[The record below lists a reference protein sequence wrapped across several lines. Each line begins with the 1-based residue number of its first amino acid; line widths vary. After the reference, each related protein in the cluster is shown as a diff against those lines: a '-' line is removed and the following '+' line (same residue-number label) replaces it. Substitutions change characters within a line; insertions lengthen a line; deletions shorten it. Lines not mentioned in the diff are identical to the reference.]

1 MFDDESTS
9 EEAEGPRRTTFQ
21 PPAENSEALE
31 PVTFVVNDAPSDVP
45 SEEARPAGAGYL
57 PAPVR
62 ESLSEAEI
70 FTRFSAEGTTAT
82 TDMIIELEKQVTLKL
97 DEEEAFESWME
108 IIRATREHDAEA
120 IIDYERE
127 IFDGGSPAPLV
138 LPEAPEPEPEPE
150 PETVAP
156 EELASDSAQEPT
168 GTEAD
173 VSTDEADS
181 ESIGSESIDAT
192 EQLVPTEEA
201 ASEEVVPP
209 QSVEEPL
216 EESVP
221 ETTGEDS
228 AEDSAKDSAEVSPPA
243 QAPKTGEHWPLEQVA
258 TETVAAPAGIEVAS
272 LHAGVG
278 VLTRTLSWLV
288 ALVPLVA
295 ISAGS
300 FLVFQGLGVL
310 EVAVAMALAG
320 VIAALVVGQFSRAS
334 SLSGASAD
342 IHSVSHLGRVGR
354 LLLGGLALVL
364 RSVLATV
371 LVILTATVLV
381 DIIDESGFW
390 TLVPWDFWILRAIA
404 GAIVVGAVAALA
416 ALGGTVLRVAM
427 FASGGLGLLG
437 SLALIV
443 LALPGLDMSM
453 TLSWEGEYMPVVAA
467 ASFLLAGLLLLL
479 GVVAEDHSQLA
490 ATDSPSRA
498 PGLISALVSVVPL
511 SALVIFVSWWA
522 DSSPLMGLSLVA
534 DPVGAVVSD
543 LPSWFPLP
551 ALAFLALPLL
561 GLAALALHSAGAGVS
576 LVGIPGQARHH
587 SLALGVVIAGVL
599 AALIATDFSVI
610 SVLPDFVYTL
620 GVVVAA
626 WAGTMVF
633 TSLFSASRTDHHTPA
648 VRLAPLL
655 AALLGLGAGLGL
667 VSSSVP
673 WLSWQGYLFP
683 LGEQAGLMD
692 LSPAQPGV
700 LVAFVLAALV
710 SLVGELVTRATA
722 SSSKDLMSPSHDS

>member
-45 SEEARPAGAGYL
+45 SEEASPASAGYL

-70 FTRFSAEGTTAT
+70 FARFSAEGTTAT

-97 DEEEAFESWME
+97 DEEDAFESWME

-138 LPEAPEPEPEPE
+138 LPEAPEP
-150 PETVAP
+150 T
-156 EELASDSAQEPT
+156 S
-168 GTEAD
+168 TEAD

-181 ESIGSESIDAT
+181 ESVGSESIDAT
-192 EQLVPTEEA
+192 EELVPTEEA

-216 EESVP
+216 EESAP
-221 ETTGEDS
+221 ETTG
-228 AEDSAKDSAEVSPPA
+228 EDSAKDSAEVSPPA

-278 VLTRTLSWLV
+278 VLTRTFSWLV

-300 FLVFQGLGVL
+300 FLVFQGLAVL

-320 VIAALVVGQFSRAS
+320 VIAALVVGQFSRPS

-354 LLLGGLALVL
+354 PLLGGLALVL

-371 LVILTATVLV
+371 LVVLTATVLV

-443 LALPGLDMSM
+443 LALPGLDTSM

-522 DSSPLMGLSLVA
+522 DSSPLTGLSLLA

-587 SLALGVVIAGVL
+587 RLALGVVIAGVL

>member
-31 PVTFVVNDAPSDVP
+31 PVAFVVNDSPSDVP
-45 SEEARPAGAGYL
+45 SEEASPASAGYL

-70 FTRFSAEGTTAT
+70 FARFSAEGTTAT

-97 DEEEAFESWME
+97 DEEDAFESWME

-138 LPEAPEPEPEPE
+138 LPEAPEP
-150 PETVAP
+150 T
-156 EELASDSAQEPT
+156 S
-168 GTEAD
+168 TEAD

-181 ESIGSESIDAT
+181 ESVGSESIDAT
-192 EQLVPTEEA
+192 EEAVPTEEA

-216 EESVP
+216 EESAP

-278 VLTRTLSWLV
+278 VLTRTFSWLV

-320 VIAALVVGQFSRAS
+320 VIAALVVGQFSRPS

-354 LLLGGLALVL
+354 PLLGGLALVL

-371 LVILTATVLV
+371 LVVLTATVLV

-443 LALPGLDMSM
+443 LALPGLDTSM

-479 GVVAEDHSQLA
+479 GVVAEDHAQLA

-522 DSSPLMGLSLVA
+522 DSSPLTGLSLLA

-576 LVGIPGQARHH
+576 PVGIPGQARHH
-587 SLALGVVIAGVL
+587 SLALGVVMAGVL

-610 SVLPDFVYTL
+610 SVLPDLVYTL

>member
-31 PVTFVVNDAPSDVP
+31 PVAFVVNDSPSDVP
-45 SEEARPAGAGYL
+45 SEEASPASAGYL

-70 FTRFSAEGTTAT
+70 FARFSAEGTTAT

-97 DEEEAFESWME
+97 DEEDAFESWME

-138 LPEAPEPEPEPE
+138 LPEAPEP
-150 PETVAP
+150 T
-156 EELASDSAQEPT
+156 S
-168 GTEAD
+168 TEAD

-181 ESIGSESIDAT
+181 ESVGSESIDAT
-192 EQLVPTEEA
+192 EEAVPTEEA

-216 EESVP
+216 EESAP
-221 ETTGEDS
+221 ETTG
-228 AEDSAKDSAEVSPPA
+228 EDSAKDSAEVSPPA

-278 VLTRTLSWLV
+278 VLTRTFSWLV

-300 FLVFQGLGVL
+300 FLVFQGLAVL

-320 VIAALVVGQFSRAS
+320 VIAALVVGQFSRPS

-354 LLLGGLALVL
+354 PLLGGLALVL

-371 LVILTATVLV
+371 LVVLTATVLV

-443 LALPGLDMSM
+443 LALPGLDTSM

-479 GVVAEDHSQLA
+479 GVVAEDHSKLA

-522 DSSPLMGLSLVA
+522 DSSPLTGLSLLA

-587 SLALGVVIAGVL
+587 SLALGVVMAGVL

>member
-70 FTRFSAEGTTAT
+70 FARFSAEGTTAT

-97 DEEEAFESWME
+97 DEEDAFESWME

-138 LPEAPEPEPEPE
+138 LPEAPEP
-150 PETVAP
+150 T
-156 EELASDSAQEPT
+156 S
-168 GTEAD
+168 TEAD

-181 ESIGSESIDAT
+181 ESVGSESIDAT
-192 EQLVPTEEA
+192 EEAVPTEEA

-216 EESVP
+216 EESAP
-221 ETTGEDS
+221 ETTG
-228 AEDSAKDSAEVSPPA
+228 EDSAKDSAEVSPPA

-278 VLTRTLSWLV
+278 VLTRTFSWLV

-354 LLLGGLALVL
+354 PLLGGLALVL

-371 LVILTATVLV
+371 LVVLTSTVLV

-443 LALPGLDMSM
+443 LALPGLDTSM

-522 DSSPLMGLSLVA
+522 DSSPLTGLSLLA

-576 LVGIPGQARHH
+576 PVGIPGQARHH

-610 SVLPDFVYTL
+610 SVLPDLVYTL

-722 SSSKDLMSPSHDS
+722 SSSKDSMSPSHDS

>member
-192 EQLVPTEEA
+192 EELVPTEEA

-228 AEDSAKDSAEVSPPA
+228 AKDSAEVSPPA
-243 QAPKTGEHWPLEQVA
+243 QAPKTGEHWPLEQAA
-258 TETVAAPAGIEVAS
+258 TETVAVSAVTEDAS
-272 LHAGVG
+272 SHAGVG
-278 VLTRTLSWLV
+278 VLTRTFSWLV

-710 SLVGELVTRATA
+710 SLLGELVTRATA
-722 SSSKDLMSPSHDS
+722 SSSKDSMSPSHDS

>member
-31 PVTFVVNDAPSDVP
+31 PVAFVVNDSPSDVP
-45 SEEARPAGAGYL
+45 SEEASPASAGYL

-70 FTRFSAEGTTAT
+70 FARFSAEGTTAT

-97 DEEEAFESWME
+97 DEEDAFESWME

-138 LPEAPEPEPEPE
+138 LPEAPEP
-150 PETVAP
+150 T
-156 EELASDSAQEPT
+156 S
-168 GTEAD
+168 TEAD

-181 ESIGSESIDAT
+181 ESVGSESIDAT
-192 EQLVPTEEA
+192 EEAVPTEEA

-216 EESVP
+216 EESAP
-221 ETTGEDS
+221 ETTG
-228 AEDSAKDSAEVSPPA
+228 EDSAKDSAEVSPPA

-278 VLTRTLSWLV
+278 VLTRTFSWLV

-354 LLLGGLALVL
+354 PLLGGLALVL

-371 LVILTATVLV
+371 LVVLTATVLV

-443 LALPGLDMSM
+443 LALPGLDTSM

-522 DSSPLMGLSLVA
+522 DSSPLTGLSLLA

>member
-31 PVTFVVNDAPSDVP
+31 PVTFVVNDAPSDGP

-70 FTRFSAEGTTAT
+70 FARFSAEGTTAT

-97 DEEEAFESWME
+97 DEEDAFESWME

-138 LPEAPEPEPEPE
+138 LPEAPEP
-150 PETVAP
+150 T
-156 EELASDSAQEPT
+156 S
-168 GTEAD
+168 TEAD

-181 ESIGSESIDAT
+181 ESVGSESIDAT
-192 EQLVPTEEA
+192 EEAVPTEEA

-216 EESVP
+216 EESAP
-221 ETTGEDS
+221 ETTG
-228 AEDSAKDSAEVSPPA
+228 EDSAKDSAEVSPPA

-278 VLTRTLSWLV
+278 VLTRTFSWLV

-300 FLVFQGLGVL
+300 FLVFQGLAVL

-320 VIAALVVGQFSRAS
+320 VIAALVVGQFSRPS

-354 LLLGGLALVL
+354 PLLGGLALVL

-371 LVILTATVLV
+371 LVVLTATVLV

-443 LALPGLDMSM
+443 LALPGLDTSM

-522 DSSPLMGLSLVA
+522 DSSPLTGLSLLA

-587 SLALGVVIAGVL
+587 RLALGVVIAGVL

>member
-21 PPAENSEALE
+21 PPAENSEAME

-45 SEEARPAGAGYL
+45 SEEARPAAAGYL

-70 FTRFSAEGTTAT
+70 FARFSAEGTTAT

-150 PETVAP
+150 PETETVAP

-181 ESIGSESIDAT
+181 ESVGSESIDAT
-192 EQLVPTEEA
+192 EELVPTEEA

-216 EESVP
+216 EESTP
-221 ETTGEDS
+221 ETTGEDI
-228 AEDSAKDSAEVSPPA
+228 AEDSAEVSPPA
-243 QAPKTGEHWPLEQVA
+243 QAPKTGEHWPLEQAA
-258 TETVAAPAGIEVAS
+258 TETVGVSAVTEDAS
-272 LHAGVG
+272 SHAGVG
-278 VLTRTLSWLV
+278 VLTRTFSWLV

-354 LLLGGLALVL
+354 PLLGGLALVL

-371 LVILTATVLV
+371 LVVLTATVLV

-522 DSSPLMGLSLVA
+522 DSSPLTGLSLLA

-599 AALIATDFSVI
+599 AALIAGDFSVI
-610 SVLPDFVYTL
+610 SVLPDLVYTL

-722 SSSKDLMSPSHDS
+722 SSSKDSMSPSHDS

>member
-192 EQLVPTEEA
+192 EELVPTEEA

-228 AEDSAKDSAEVSPPA
+228 AKDSAEVSPPA
-243 QAPKTGEHWPLEQVA
+243 QAPKTGEHWPLEQAA
-258 TETVAAPAGIEVAS
+258 TETVAVSAVTEDAS
-272 LHAGVG
+272 SHAGVG
-278 VLTRTLSWLV
+278 VVTRTFSWLV

-342 IHSVSHLGRVGR
+342 IH
-354 LLLGGLALVL
+354 
-364 RSVLATV
+364 
-371 LVILTATVLV
+371 
-381 DIIDESGFW
+381 
-390 TLVPWDFWILRAIA
+390 
-404 GAIVVGAVAALA
+404 
-416 ALGGTVLRVAM
+416 
-427 FASGGLGLLG
+427 
-437 SLALIV
+437 
-443 LALPGLDMSM
+443 
-453 TLSWEGEYMPVVAA
+453 
-467 ASFLLAGLLLLL
+467 
-479 GVVAEDHSQLA
+479 
-490 ATDSPSRA
+490 
-498 PGLISALVSVVPL
+498 
-511 SALVIFVSWWA
+511 
-522 DSSPLMGLSLVA
+522 
-534 DPVGAVVSD
+534 
-543 LPSWFPLP
+543 
-551 ALAFLALPLL
+551 
-561 GLAALALHSAGAGVS
+561 
-576 LVGIPGQARHH
+576 
-587 SLALGVVIAGVL
+587 
-599 AALIATDFSVI
+599 
-610 SVLPDFVYTL
+610 
-620 GVVVAA
+620 
-626 WAGTMVF
+626 
-633 TSLFSASRTDHHTPA
+633 
-648 VRLAPLL
+648 
-655 AALLGLGAGLGL
+655 
-667 VSSSVP
+667 
-673 WLSWQGYLFP
+673 
-683 LGEQAGLMD
+683 
-692 LSPAQPGV
+692 
-700 LVAFVLAALV
+700 
-710 SLVGELVTRATA
+710 
-722 SSSKDLMSPSHDS
+722 

>member
-70 FTRFSAEGTTAT
+70 FARFSAEGTTAT

-97 DEEEAFESWME
+97 DEEDAFESWME

-138 LPEAPEPEPEPE
+138 LPEAPEP
-150 PETVAP
+150 T
-156 EELASDSAQEPT
+156 ST
-168 GTEAD
+168 GAD

-181 ESIGSESIDAT
+181 ESVGSESIDAT
-192 EQLVPTEEA
+192 EEAVPTEEA

-216 EESVP
+216 EESAP
-221 ETTGEDS
+221 ETTG
-228 AEDSAKDSAEVSPPA
+228 EDSAKDSAEVSPPA

-278 VLTRTLSWLV
+278 VLTRTFSWLV

-334 SLSGASAD
+334 SLSGASAN
-342 IHSVSHLGRVGR
+342 IHGVSHLGRVGR
-354 LLLGGLALVL
+354 PLLGGLALVL

-371 LVILTATVLV
+371 LVVLTATVLV

-443 LALPGLDMSM
+443 LALPGLDTSM

-522 DSSPLMGLSLVA
+522 DSSPLTGLSLLA

-576 LVGIPGQARHH
+576 PVGIPGQARHH
-587 SLALGVVIAGVL
+587 RLALGVVIAGVL

-710 SLVGELVTRATA
+710 SLLGELVTRATA
-722 SSSKDLMSPSHDS
+722 SSSKDSMSPSHDS

>member
-1 MFDDESTS
+1 
-9 EEAEGPRRTTFQ
+9 
-21 PPAENSEALE
+21 
-31 PVTFVVNDAPSDVP
+31 
-45 SEEARPAGAGYL
+45 
-57 PAPVR
+57 
-62 ESLSEAEI
+62 
-70 FTRFSAEGTTAT
+70 
-82 TDMIIELEKQVTLKL
+82 
-97 DEEEAFESWME
+97 
-108 IIRATREHDAEA
+108 
-120 IIDYERE
+120 
-127 IFDGGSPAPLV
+127 
-138 LPEAPEPEPEPE
+138 
-150 PETVAP
+150 
-156 EELASDSAQEPT
+156 SDSAQEPT

-228 AEDSAKDSAEVSPPA
+228 AKDSAEVSPPA
-243 QAPKTGEHWPLEQVA
+243 QAPKTGEHWPLEQAA
-258 TETVAAPAGIEVAS
+258 TETVAVSAVTEDAS
-272 LHAGVG
+272 SHAGVG
-278 VLTRTLSWLV
+278 VVTRTFSWLV

-710 SLVGELVTRATA
+710 SLLGELVTRATA

>member
-31 PVTFVVNDAPSDVP
+31 PVAFVVNDAPSDVP
-45 SEEARPAGAGYL
+45 SEEASPASAGYL

-70 FTRFSAEGTTAT
+70 FARFSAEGTTAT

-97 DEEEAFESWME
+97 DEEDAFESWME

-138 LPEAPEPEPEPE
+138 LPEAPEP
-150 PETVAP
+150 T
-156 EELASDSAQEPT
+156 S
-168 GTEAD
+168 TEAD

-181 ESIGSESIDAT
+181 ESVGSESIDAT
-192 EQLVPTEEA
+192 EELVPTEETS
-201 ASEEVVPP
+201 SEEVVPP

-216 EESVP
+216 EESTP

-278 VLTRTLSWLV
+278 VLTRTFSWLV

-334 SLSGASAD
+334 SLSGASAN
-342 IHSVSHLGRVGR
+342 IHGVSHLGRVGR
-354 LLLGGLALVL
+354 PLLGGLALVL

-371 LVILTATVLV
+371 LVVLTATVLV

-443 LALPGLDMSM
+443 LALPGLDTSM

-479 GVVAEDHSQLA
+479 GVVAEDHAQLA

-522 DSSPLMGLSLVA
+522 DSSPLTGLSLLA

-576 LVGIPGQARHH
+576 PVGIPGQARHH

-722 SSSKDLMSPSHDS
+722 SSSKDSISQSHDS

>member
-31 PVTFVVNDAPSDVP
+31 PVTFVVNDAPSDGP

-70 FTRFSAEGTTAT
+70 FARFSPEGTTAT

-97 DEEEAFESWME
+97 DEEDAFESWME

-138 LPEAPEPEPEPE
+138 LPEAPEP
-150 PETVAP
+150 T
-156 EELASDSAQEPT
+156 S
-168 GTEAD
+168 TEAD

-181 ESIGSESIDAT
+181 ESVGSESIDAT
-192 EQLVPTEEA
+192 EEAVPTEEA

-216 EESVP
+216 EESAP

-278 VLTRTLSWLV
+278 VLTRTFSWLV

-300 FLVFQGLGVL
+300 FLVFQGLAVL

-320 VIAALVVGQFSRAS
+320 VIAALVVGQFSRPS

-354 LLLGGLALVL
+354 PLLGGLALVL

-371 LVILTATVLV
+371 LVVLTATVLV

-443 LALPGLDMSM
+443 LALPGFDTSM

-479 GVVAEDHSQLA
+479 GVVAEDHAQLA

-522 DSSPLMGLSLVA
+522 DSSPLTGLSLLA

-587 SLALGVVIAGVL
+587 RLALGVVIAGVL

-700 LVAFVLAALV
+700 LVAFVLAAVV
-710 SLVGELVTRATA
+710 SLLGELVTRATA
-722 SSSKDLMSPSHDS
+722 SSSKDSMSPSHDS

>member
-31 PVTFVVNDAPSDVP
+31 PVAFVVNDSPSDVP
-45 SEEARPAGAGYL
+45 SEEASPASAGYL

-70 FTRFSAEGTTAT
+70 FARFSAEGTTAT

-97 DEEEAFESWME
+97 DEEDAFESWME

-138 LPEAPEPEPEPE
+138 LPEAPEP
-150 PETVAP
+150 T
-156 EELASDSAQEPT
+156 S
-168 GTEAD
+168 TEAD

-181 ESIGSESIDAT
+181 ESVGSESIDAT
-192 EQLVPTEEA
+192 EEAVPTEEA

-216 EESVP
+216 EESAP
-221 ETTGEDS
+221 ETTG
-228 AEDSAKDSAEVSPPA
+228 EDSAKDSAEVSPPA

-278 VLTRTLSWLV
+278 VLTRTFSWLV

-354 LLLGGLALVL
+354 PLLGGLALVL

-371 LVILTATVLV
+371 LVVLTATVLV

-443 LALPGLDMSM
+443 LALPGLDTSM

-522 DSSPLMGLSLVA
+522 DSSPLTGLSLLA

-610 SVLPDFVYTL
+610 SVLPDLVYTL

-626 WAGTMVF
+626 WAGTMVL
-633 TSLFSASRTDHHTPA
+633 TSLFSASRTNHHIPA
-648 VRLAPLL
+648 VRIAPLL

>member
-31 PVTFVVNDAPSDVP
+31 PVAFVVNDAPSDVS

-70 FTRFSAEGTTAT
+70 FARFSAEGTTAT

-150 PETVAP
+150 TVAP

-192 EQLVPTEEA
+192 EELVPTEEA

-228 AEDSAKDSAEVSPPA
+228 AKDSAEVSPPA

-258 TETVAAPAGIEVAS
+258 TETVSAPAGIEVAS
-272 LHAGVG
+272 SHAGVG
-278 VLTRTLSWLV
+278 VLTRTFSWLV

-354 LLLGGLALVL
+354 PLLGGLALVL

-522 DSSPLMGLSLVA
+522 DSSPLTGLSLVA

-610 SVLPDFVYTL
+610 SVLPDLVYTL

-633 TSLFSASRTDHHTPA
+633 TSLFSASRTDHHIPA
-648 VRLAPLL
+648 VRIAPLL

-722 SSSKDLMSPSHDS
+722 SSSKDSMSPSHDS

>member
-192 EQLVPTEEA
+192 EELVPTEEA

-243 QAPKTGEHWPLEQVA
+243 QAPKTGEHWPLEQAA
-258 TETVAAPAGIEVAS
+258 TETVAVSAVTEDAS
-272 LHAGVG
+272 SHAGVG
-278 VLTRTLSWLV
+278 VLTRTFSWLV

-599 AALIATDFSVI
+599 AALIAADFSVI

-722 SSSKDLMSPSHDS
+722 SSSKDSMSPSHDS

>member
-1 MFDDESTS
+1 M
-9 EEAEGPRRTTFQ
+9 
-21 PPAENSEALE
+21 
-31 PVTFVVNDAPSDVP
+31 
-45 SEEARPAGAGYL
+45 
-57 PAPVR
+57 
-62 ESLSEAEI
+62 
-70 FTRFSAEGTTAT
+70 
-82 TDMIIELEKQVTLKL
+82 
-97 DEEEAFESWME
+97 
-108 IIRATREHDAEA
+108 
-120 IIDYERE
+120 
-127 IFDGGSPAPLV
+127 
-138 LPEAPEPEPEPE
+138 
-150 PETVAP
+150 
-156 EELASDSAQEPT
+156 
-168 GTEAD
+168 
-173 VSTDEADS
+173 
-181 ESIGSESIDAT
+181 
-192 EQLVPTEEA
+192 
-201 ASEEVVPP
+201 
-209 QSVEEPL
+209 
-216 EESVP
+216 
-221 ETTGEDS
+221 
-228 AEDSAKDSAEVSPPA
+228 
-243 QAPKTGEHWPLEQVA
+243 A

-522 DSSPLMGLSLVA
+522 DSSPLTGLSLVA

-722 SSSKDLMSPSHDS
+722 SSSKDSMSPSHDS

>member
-31 PVTFVVNDAPSDVP
+31 PVAFVVNDSPSDVP
-45 SEEARPAGAGYL
+45 SEEASPASAGYL

-70 FTRFSAEGTTAT
+70 FARFSAEGTTAT

-97 DEEEAFESWME
+97 DEEDAFESWME

-138 LPEAPEPEPEPE
+138 LPEAPEP
-150 PETVAP
+150 T
-156 EELASDSAQEPT
+156 S
-168 GTEAD
+168 TEAD

-181 ESIGSESIDAT
+181 ESVGSESIDAT
-192 EQLVPTEEA
+192 EEAVPTEEA

-216 EESVP
+216 EESAP
-221 ETTGEDS
+221 ETTG
-228 AEDSAKDSAEVSPPA
+228 EDSAKDSAEVSPPA

-278 VLTRTLSWLV
+278 VLTRTFSWLV

-300 FLVFQGLGVL
+300 FLVFQGLAVL

-320 VIAALVVGQFSRAS
+320 VIAALVVGQFSRPS

-354 LLLGGLALVL
+354 PLLGGLALVL

-371 LVILTATVLV
+371 LVVLTATVLV

-443 LALPGLDMSM
+443 LALPGLDTSM

-522 DSSPLMGLSLVA
+522 DSSPLTGLSLLA

-576 LVGIPGQARHH
+576 PVGIPGQARHH
-587 SLALGVVIAGVL
+587 SLALGVVMAGVL

-610 SVLPDFVYTL
+610 SVLPDLVYTL

>member
-70 FTRFSAEGTTAT
+70 FARFSAEGTTAT

-192 EQLVPTEEA
+192 EELVPTEEA

-243 QAPKTGEHWPLEQVA
+243 QAPKTGEHWPLEQAA
-258 TETVAAPAGIEVAS
+258 TETVAVSAVTEDAS
-272 LHAGVG
+272 SHAGVG
-278 VLTRTLSWLV
+278 VLTRTFSWLV

-354 LLLGGLALVL
+354 PLLGGLALVL

-522 DSSPLMGLSLVA
+522 DSSPLTGLSLLA

>member
-150 PETVAP
+150 TVAP

-192 EQLVPTEEA
+192 EELVPTEEA

-258 TETVAAPAGIEVAS
+258 TETVAVSAVTEDAS
-272 LHAGVG
+272 SHAGVG
-278 VLTRTLSWLV
+278 VLTRTFSWLV

-522 DSSPLMGLSLVA
+522 DSSPLTGLSLLA

>member
-31 PVTFVVNDAPSDVP
+31 PVAFVVNDSPSDVP
-45 SEEARPAGAGYL
+45 SEEASPASAGYL

-70 FTRFSAEGTTAT
+70 FARFSAEGTTAT

-97 DEEEAFESWME
+97 DEEDAFESWME

-138 LPEAPEPEPEPE
+138 LPEAPEP
-150 PETVAP
+150 T
-156 EELASDSAQEPT
+156 S
-168 GTEAD
+168 TEAD

-181 ESIGSESIDAT
+181 ESVGSESIDAT
-192 EQLVPTEEA
+192 EEAVPTEEA

-216 EESVP
+216 EESAP
-221 ETTGEDS
+221 ETTG
-228 AEDSAKDSAEVSPPA
+228 EDSAKDSAEVSPPA

-278 VLTRTLSWLV
+278 VLTRTFSWLV

-300 FLVFQGLGVL
+300 FLVFQGLAVL

-320 VIAALVVGQFSRAS
+320 VIAALVVGQFSRPS

-354 LLLGGLALVL
+354 PLLGGLALVL

-371 LVILTATVLV
+371 LVVLTATVLV

-443 LALPGLDMSM
+443 LALPGLDTSM

-522 DSSPLMGLSLVA
+522 DSSPLTGLSLLA

-576 LVGIPGQARHH
+576 PVGIPGQARHH
-587 SLALGVVIAGVL
+587 SLALGVVMAGVL

-722 SSSKDLMSPSHDS
+722 SSSKDSMSPSHDS

>member
-150 PETVAP
+150 TVAP

-192 EQLVPTEEA
+192 EELVPTEEA

-228 AEDSAKDSAEVSPPA
+228 AKDSAEVSPPA
-243 QAPKTGEHWPLEQVA
+243 QAPKTGEHWPLEQAA
-258 TETVAAPAGIEVAS
+258 TETVAVSAVTEDAS
-272 LHAGVG
+272 SHAGVG
-278 VLTRTLSWLV
+278 VVTRTFSWLV

-522 DSSPLMGLSLVA
+522 DSSPLTGLSLVA

-610 SVLPDFVYTL
+610 SVLPDLVYTL

-722 SSSKDLMSPSHDS
+722 SSSKDSMSPSHDS

>member
-31 PVTFVVNDAPSDVP
+31 PVTFVVNDAPSDGP

-70 FTRFSAEGTTAT
+70 FARFSAEGTTAT

-97 DEEEAFESWME
+97 DEEDAFESWME

-138 LPEAPEPEPEPE
+138 LPEAPEP
-150 PETVAP
+150 T
-156 EELASDSAQEPT
+156 S
-168 GTEAD
+168 TEAD

-181 ESIGSESIDAT
+181 ESVGSESIDAT
-192 EQLVPTEEA
+192 EEAVPTEEA

-216 EESVP
+216 EESAP
-221 ETTGEDS
+221 ETTG
-228 AEDSAKDSAEVSPPA
+228 EDSAKDSAEVSPPA

-278 VLTRTLSWLV
+278 VLTRTFSWLV

-300 FLVFQGLGVL
+300 FLVFQGLAVL

-320 VIAALVVGQFSRAS
+320 VIAALVVGQFSRPS

-354 LLLGGLALVL
+354 PLLGGLALVL

-371 LVILTATVLV
+371 LVVLTATVLV

-443 LALPGLDMSM
+443 LALPGLDTSM

-522 DSSPLMGLSLVA
+522 DSSPLTGLSLLA

-576 LVGIPGQARHH
+576 PVGIPGQARHH
-587 SLALGVVIAGVL
+587 SLALGVVMAGVL

-610 SVLPDFVYTL
+610 SVLPDLVYTL

>member
-31 PVTFVVNDAPSDVP
+31 PVTFVVNDAPSDGP

-70 FTRFSAEGTTAT
+70 FARFSAEGTTAT

-97 DEEEAFESWME
+97 DEEDAFESWME

-138 LPEAPEPEPEPE
+138 LPEAPEP
-150 PETVAP
+150 T
-156 EELASDSAQEPT
+156 S
-168 GTEAD
+168 TEAD

-181 ESIGSESIDAT
+181 ESVGSESIDAT
-192 EQLVPTEEA
+192 EEAVPTEEA

-216 EESVP
+216 EESAP
-221 ETTGEDS
+221 ETTG
-228 AEDSAKDSAEVSPPA
+228 EDSAKDSAEVSPPA

-278 VLTRTLSWLV
+278 VLTRTFSWLV

-300 FLVFQGLGVL
+300 FLVFQGLAVL

-320 VIAALVVGQFSRAS
+320 VIAALVVGQFSRPS

-354 LLLGGLALVL
+354 PLLGGLALVL

-371 LVILTATVLV
+371 LVVLTATVLV

-443 LALPGLDMSM
+443 LALPGLDTSM

-479 GVVAEDHSQLA
+479 GVVAEDHSKLA

-522 DSSPLMGLSLVA
+522 DSSPLTGLSLLA

-587 SLALGVVIAGVL
+587 RLALGVVIAGVL

-710 SLVGELVTRATA
+710 SLLGELVTRATA
-722 SSSKDLMSPSHDS
+722 SSSKDSMSPSHDS

>member
-150 PETVAP
+150 TVAP

-192 EQLVPTEEA
+192 EELVPTEEA

-228 AEDSAKDSAEVSPPA
+228 AKDSAEVSPPA
-243 QAPKTGEHWPLEQVA
+243 QAPKTGEHWPLEQAA
-258 TETVAAPAGIEVAS
+258 TETVAVSAVTEDAS
-272 LHAGVG
+272 SHAGVG
-278 VLTRTLSWLV
+278 VVTRTFSWLV

-522 DSSPLMGLSLVA
+522 DSSPLTGLSLLA

>member
-31 PVTFVVNDAPSDVP
+31 PVAFVVNDAPSDVP

-70 FTRFSAEGTTAT
+70 FARFSAEGTTAT

-97 DEEEAFESWME
+97 DEEDAFESWME

-138 LPEAPEPEPEPE
+138 LPEAPEP
-150 PETVAP
+150 T
-156 EELASDSAQEPT
+156 S
-168 GTEAD
+168 TEAD

-181 ESIGSESIDAT
+181 ESVGSESIDAT
-192 EQLVPTEEA
+192 EEAVPTEEA

-216 EESVP
+216 EESAP

-278 VLTRTLSWLV
+278 VLTRTFSWLV

-342 IHSVSHLGRVGR
+342 IHGVSHLGRVGR
-354 LLLGGLALVL
+354 PLLGGLALVL

-371 LVILTATVLV
+371 LVVLTATVLV

-443 LALPGLDMSM
+443 LALPGLDTSM

-522 DSSPLMGLSLVA
+522 DSSPLTGLSLLA

-610 SVLPDFVYTL
+610 SVLPDLVYTL

-722 SSSKDLMSPSHDS
+722 SSSKDSMSPSHDS

>member
-31 PVTFVVNDAPSDVP
+31 PVAFVVNDSPSDVP

-70 FTRFSAEGTTAT
+70 FARFSAEGTTAT

-97 DEEEAFESWME
+97 DEEDAFESWME

-138 LPEAPEPEPEPE
+138 LPEAPEP
-150 PETVAP
+150 T
-156 EELASDSAQEPT
+156 S
-168 GTEAD
+168 TEAD

-181 ESIGSESIDAT
+181 ESVGSESIDAT
-192 EQLVPTEEA
+192 EEAVPTEEA

-216 EESVP
+216 EESAP
-221 ETTGEDS
+221 ETTG
-228 AEDSAKDSAEVSPPA
+228 EDSAKDSAEVSPPA

-278 VLTRTLSWLV
+278 VLTRTFSWLV

-300 FLVFQGLGVL
+300 FLVFQGLAVL

-320 VIAALVVGQFSRAS
+320 VIAALVVGQFSRPS

-354 LLLGGLALVL
+354 PLLGGLALVL

-371 LVILTATVLV
+371 LVVLTATVLV

-443 LALPGLDMSM
+443 LALPGLDTSM

-522 DSSPLMGLSLVA
+522 DSSPLTGLSLLA

-576 LVGIPGQARHH
+576 PVGIPGQARHH
-587 SLALGVVIAGVL
+587 SLALGVVMAGVL

-610 SVLPDFVYTL
+610 SVLPDLVYTL

>member
-70 FTRFSAEGTTAT
+70 FARFSAEGTTAT

-97 DEEEAFESWME
+97 DEEDAFESWME

-138 LPEAPEPEPEPE
+138 LPEAPEP
-150 PETVAP
+150 T
-156 EELASDSAQEPT
+156 S
-168 GTEAD
+168 TEAD

-181 ESIGSESIDAT
+181 ESVGSESIDAT
-192 EQLVPTEEA
+192 EEAVPTEEA

-216 EESVP
+216 EESAP
-221 ETTGEDS
+221 ETTG
-228 AEDSAKDSAEVSPPA
+228 EDSAKDSAEVSPPA

-278 VLTRTLSWLV
+278 VLTRTFSWLV

-354 LLLGGLALVL
+354 PLLGGLALVL

-371 LVILTATVLV
+371 LVVLTSTVLV

-443 LALPGLDMSM
+443 LALPGLDTSM

-522 DSSPLMGLSLVA
+522 DSSPLTGLSLLA

-576 LVGIPGQARHH
+576 PVGIPGQARHH

-710 SLVGELVTRATA
+710 SLLGELVTRATA
-722 SSSKDLMSPSHDS
+722 SSSKDSMSPSHDS

>member
-192 EQLVPTEEA
+192 EELVPTEEA

-228 AEDSAKDSAEVSPPA
+228 AKDSAEVSPPA
-243 QAPKTGEHWPLEQVA
+243 QAPKTGEHWPLEQAA
-258 TETVAAPAGIEVAS
+258 TETVAVSAVTEDAS
-272 LHAGVG
+272 SHAGVG
-278 VLTRTLSWLV
+278 VVTRTFSWLV

-354 LLLGGLALVL
+354 PLLGGLALVL

-390 TLVPWDFWILRAIA
+390 TMVPWDFWILRAIA

-522 DSSPLMGLSLVA
+522 DSSPLTGLSLVA

-722 SSSKDLMSPSHDS
+722 SSSKDSMSPSHDS

>member
-31 PVTFVVNDAPSDVP
+31 PVTFVVNDAPSDGP

-70 FTRFSAEGTTAT
+70 FARFSAEGTTAT

-97 DEEEAFESWME
+97 DEEDAFESWME

-138 LPEAPEPEPEPE
+138 LPEAPEP
-150 PETVAP
+150 T
-156 EELASDSAQEPT
+156 S
-168 GTEAD
+168 TEAD

-181 ESIGSESIDAT
+181 ESVGSESIDAT
-192 EQLVPTEEA
+192 EEAVPTEEA

-216 EESVP
+216 EESAP
-221 ETTGEDS
+221 ETTG
-228 AEDSAKDSAEVSPPA
+228 EDSAKDSAEVSPPA

-278 VLTRTLSWLV
+278 VLTRTFSWLV

-300 FLVFQGLGVL
+300 FLVFQGLAVL

-320 VIAALVVGQFSRAS
+320 VIAALVVGQFSRPS

-354 LLLGGLALVL
+354 PLLGGLALVL

-371 LVILTATVLV
+371 LVVLTATVLV

-443 LALPGLDMSM
+443 LALPGLDTSM

-522 DSSPLMGLSLVA
+522 DSSPLTGLSLLA

-576 LVGIPGQARHH
+576 PVGIPGQARHH
-587 SLALGVVIAGVL
+587 SLALGVVMAGVL

-610 SVLPDFVYTL
+610 SVLPDLVYTL

-633 TSLFSASRTDHHTPA
+633 TSLFSASRTNHHIPA
-648 VRLAPLL
+648 VRIAPLL

>member
-70 FTRFSAEGTTAT
+70 FARFSAEGTTAT

-97 DEEEAFESWME
+97 DEEDAFESWME

-138 LPEAPEPEPEPE
+138 LPEAPEP
-150 PETVAP
+150 T
-156 EELASDSAQEPT
+156 S
-168 GTEAD
+168 TEAD

-181 ESIGSESIDAT
+181 ESVGSESIDAT
-192 EQLVPTEEA
+192 EEAVPTEEA

-216 EESVP
+216 EESAP
-221 ETTGEDS
+221 ETTG
-228 AEDSAKDSAEVSPPA
+228 EDSAKDSAEVSPPA

-278 VLTRTLSWLV
+278 VLTRTFSWLV

-354 LLLGGLALVL
+354 PLLGGLALVL

-371 LVILTATVLV
+371 LVVLTSTVLV

-443 LALPGLDMSM
+443 LALPGLDTSM

-522 DSSPLMGLSLVA
+522 DSSPLTGLSLLA

-576 LVGIPGQARHH
+576 PVGIPGQARHH

-610 SVLPDFVYTL
+610 SVLPDLVYTL

-710 SLVGELVTRATA
+710 SLLGELVTRATA

>member
-150 PETVAP
+150 TVAP

-192 EQLVPTEEA
+192 EELVPTEEA

-228 AEDSAKDSAEVSPPA
+228 AKDSAEVSPPA
-243 QAPKTGEHWPLEQVA
+243 QAPKTGEHWPLEQAA
-258 TETVAAPAGIEVAS
+258 TETVAVSAVTEDAS
-272 LHAGVG
+272 SHAGVG
-278 VLTRTLSWLV
+278 VVTRTFSWLV

-354 LLLGGLALVL
+354 PLLGGLALVL

-371 LVILTATVLV
+371 LVVLTATVLV
-381 DIIDESGFW
+381 DIVDESGFW

-522 DSSPLMGLSLVA
+522 DSSPLTGLSLLA

>member
-31 PVTFVVNDAPSDVP
+31 PVAFVVNDSPSDVP
-45 SEEARPAGAGYL
+45 SEEASPASAGYL

-70 FTRFSAEGTTAT
+70 FARFSAEGTTAT

-97 DEEEAFESWME
+97 DEEDAFESWME

-138 LPEAPEPEPEPE
+138 LPEAPEP
-150 PETVAP
+150 T
-156 EELASDSAQEPT
+156 S
-168 GTEAD
+168 TEAD

-181 ESIGSESIDAT
+181 ESVGSESIDAT
-192 EQLVPTEEA
+192 EEAVPTEEA

-216 EESVP
+216 EESAP
-221 ETTGEDS
+221 ETTG
-228 AEDSAKDSAEVSPPA
+228 EDSAKDSAEVSPPA

-278 VLTRTLSWLV
+278 VLTRTFSWLV

-300 FLVFQGLGVL
+300 FLVFQGLAVL

-320 VIAALVVGQFSRAS
+320 VIAALVVGQFSRPS

-354 LLLGGLALVL
+354 PLLGGLALVL

-371 LVILTATVLV
+371 LVVLTATVLV

-443 LALPGLDMSM
+443 LALPGLDTSM

-490 ATDSPSRA
+490 PTDSPSRA

-522 DSSPLMGLSLVA
+522 DSSPLTGLSLLA

-587 SLALGVVIAGVL
+587 RLALGVVIAGVL

>member
-150 PETVAP
+150 TVAP

-192 EQLVPTEEA
+192 EELVPTEEA

-216 EESVP
+216 EESGP
-221 ETTGEDS
+221 ETTGEDI

-278 VLTRTLSWLV
+278 VLTRTFSWLV

-498 PGLISALVSVVPL
+498 PGLTSALVSVVPL

-522 DSSPLMGLSLVA
+522 DSSPLTGLSLLA

-610 SVLPDFVYTL
+610 SVLPDLVYTL

>member
-150 PETVAP
+150 TVAP

-192 EQLVPTEEA
+192 EELVPTEEA

-243 QAPKTGEHWPLEQVA
+243 QAPKTGEHWPLEQAA
-258 TETVAAPAGIEVAS
+258 TETVAVSAVTEDAS
-272 LHAGVG
+272 SHAGVG
-278 VLTRTLSWLV
+278 VVTRTFSWLV

-633 TSLFSASRTDHHTPA
+633 TSLFSASRTNHHTPA

-722 SSSKDLMSPSHDS
+722 SSSKDSMSPSHDS

>member
-31 PVTFVVNDAPSDVP
+31 PVAFVVNDAPSDVS
-45 SEEARPAGAGYL
+45 SEEARPASAGYL

-70 FTRFSAEGTTAT
+70 FARFSAEGTTAT
-82 TDMIIELEKQVTLKL
+82 ADMIIELEKQVTLKL

-138 LPEAPEPEPEPE
+138 LPEAPEPQPE
-150 PETVAP
+150 PETEAP
-156 EELASDSAQEPT
+156 EELADDSAQQLAS
-168 GTEAD
+168 TEAEI
-173 VSTDEADS
+173 SSDETDS
-181 ESIGSESIDAT
+181 EGVGSESIDAA
-192 EQLVPTEEA
+192 EELVPTEEA

-216 EESVP
+216 EESAP

-228 AEDSAKDSAEVSPPA
+228 AEDSAEVSPPE
-243 QAPKTGEHWPLEQVA
+243 QAPKTGEHWPLEQAA
-258 TETVAAPAGIEVAS
+258 TETVVAPAGIEVAS
-272 LHAGVG
+272 SHAGVG
-278 VLTRTLSWLV
+278 VLTRTFSWLV

-310 EVAVAMALAG
+310 EVAAAMALAG
-320 VIAALVVGQFSRAS
+320 VIAALAVGQFSRAS

-342 IHSVSHLGRVGR
+342 IHGVSHLGRVGR
-354 LLLGGLALVL
+354 PLLGGLALVL

-522 DSSPLMGLSLVA
+522 DSSPLTGLSLVA

-543 LPSWFPLP
+543 LPTWFPLP

-610 SVLPDFVYTL
+610 SVLPDLVYTL

-626 WAGTMVF
+626 WAGTMVL
-633 TSLFSASRTDHHTPA
+633 TSLFSASRTNHHIPA

-710 SLVGELVTRATA
+710 SLLGELVTRATA
-722 SSSKDLMSPSHDS
+722 SSSKDSMSPSHDS

>member
-31 PVTFVVNDAPSDVP
+31 PVAFVVNDSPSDVP
-45 SEEARPAGAGYL
+45 SEEASPASAGYL

-70 FTRFSAEGTTAT
+70 FARFSAEGTTAT

-97 DEEEAFESWME
+97 DEEDAFESWME

-138 LPEAPEPEPEPE
+138 LPEAPEP
-150 PETVAP
+150 T
-156 EELASDSAQEPT
+156 S
-168 GTEAD
+168 TEAD

-181 ESIGSESIDAT
+181 ESVGSESIDAT
-192 EQLVPTEEA
+192 EEAVPTEEA

-216 EESVP
+216 EESAP
-221 ETTGEDS
+221 ETTG
-228 AEDSAKDSAEVSPPA
+228 EDSAKDSAEVSPPA

-278 VLTRTLSWLV
+278 VLTRTFSWLV

-300 FLVFQGLGVL
+300 FLVFQGLAVL

-320 VIAALVVGQFSRAS
+320 VIAALVVGQFSRPS

-354 LLLGGLALVL
+354 PLLGGLALVL

-371 LVILTATVLV
+371 LVVLTATVLV

-443 LALPGLDMSM
+443 LALPGLDTSM

-522 DSSPLMGLSLVA
+522 DSSPLTGLSLVA

-543 LPSWFPLP
+543 LPTWFPLP

-610 SVLPDFVYTL
+610 SVLPDLVYTL

-722 SSSKDLMSPSHDS
+722 SSSKDSMSPSHDS